1 MWKTP
6 LIAAAIAS
14 VLTGCHLAPN
24 EPSSENYR
32 TVAADP
38 RRDTESARAE
48 TARGRA
54 LLEAGELDQA
64 EAAFKDAL
72 KADLFYGP
80 AHNNLGTVYYRQ
92 KRHYLAAWEFQYAA
106 KLMPVR
112 PEPKNNLGL
121 VLEAVGQLDEA
132 AGHYEQAMALA
143 PDSSE
148 LTGNLARCRIR
159 QGRRDDDT
167 RELLQQVAL
176 KDPRA
181 EWADWARMELIRLEA
196 KAPDDEHP

>member
-6 LIAAAIAS
+6 LIAAFVAS
-14 VLTGCHLAPN
+14 ILAGCHLGRH
-24 EPSSENYR
+24 EPSGENYR

-48 TARGRA
+48 TVRGRA
-54 LLEAGELDQA
+54 LLEAGRLDQA

-72 KADLFYGP
+72 QADLFYGP

-106 KLMPVR
+106 KLMPAR

-121 VLEAVGQLDEA
+121 VLEAVGRLDEA
-132 AGHYEQAMALA
+132 AGHYERALA
-143 PDSSE
+143 LASDSPE
-148 LTGNLARCRIR
+148 LAGNLARCRIR
-159 QGRRDDDT
+159 QGRRDDET
-167 RELLQQVAL
+167 RELLQKVAM
-176 KDPRA
+176 KDPRG
-181 EWADWARMELIRLEA
+181 EWADWARMQLIRLGRET
-196 KAPDDEHP
+196 PDRE